1 MVNTKCK
8 PYLLYGSEVIEW
20 NNSELSSLSYAFN
33 CAMCRVYKID
43 FPSLSTVYYY
53 TGQSEIV
60 GDVCNSHKIFLRR
73 CLLVSNS
80 IVKLLADR
88 RL

>member
-1 MVNTKCK
+1 
-8 PYLLYGSEVIEW
+8 
-20 NNSELSSLSYAFN
+20 
-33 CAMCRVYKID
+33 MCTVYKID
-43 FPSLSTVYYY
+43 FHSLSTVYYY
-53 TGQSEIV
+53 TGQSDIV
-60 GDVCNSHKIFLRR
+60 DDVCNSHKIFLRR

>member
-1 MVNTKCK
+1 MCK
-8 PYLLYGSEVIEW
+8 
-20 NNSELSSLSYAFN
+20 
-33 CAMCRVYKID
+33 VYNID
-43 FPSLSTVYYY
+43 FRSLSTVYYY

-60 GDVCNSHKIFLRR
+60 DDVCNSHEIFLRR

-80 IVKLLADR
+80 IVKLLVDR